1 MDKLQKEVYK
11 SYCKSIM
18 LPVGTLVTEVGKVFF
33 GIAKD
38 TGKVTCDAFIDG
50 IDKSIK
56 ECKASEVTFKK
67 ITKKSKKSSYSFEFD
82 QKI

>member
-18 LPVGTLVTEVGKVFF
+18 LPVGTLIAEVGKVFF

-38 TGKVTCDAFIDG
+38 TGKVTCNAFIDG
-50 IDKSIK
+50 IDKGIK
-56 ECKASEVTFKK
+56 ECKASEITFKK
-67 ITKKSKKSSYSFEFD
+67 ITKKSNKSSYSFEFD

>member
-11 SYCKSIM
+11 SYCKSII
-18 LPVGTLVTEVGKVFF
+18 LPVGTLVAEVGKVFF
-33 GIAKD
+33 RIAKD
-38 TGKVTCDAFIDG
+38 TGKVTCDTFIDG

-56 ECKASEVTFKK
+56 ECKTSEITFKK

>member
-50 IDKSIK
+50 IDKSIE
-56 ECKASEVTFKK
+56 ECKTNEITFKK
-67 ITKKSKKSSYSFEFD
+67 IIKKIKKSSYSFEFD